1 MDRRDNP
8 FPGMNPFMERTWPD
22 VHVRLIALI
31 LDELGVELPSD
42 LTAKGERQV
51 DVLSGDTAR
60 YRPDVAVVEEPWKSG
75 LPPVWRPGSGAGAV
89 AVDEPLLIEADE
101 PPHRWVEIRTDEGW
115 LITVI
120 EVLSP
125 ANKRHRRA
133 GYQAKRADY
142 VSAGVNVVE
151 IDLLRDG
158 PVTVDV
164 EGWDYRRRKP
174 GLGEHYLICASRAV
188 RPGRREIYPCPLR
201 ERLPVIRI
209 PLRATDADVPL
220 DIQKLINHC
229 YTSGRYWKLDYK
241 NQPLDPPLSADD
253 AAWVADLLGGA
264 GL

>member
-1 MDRRDNP
+1 MTSQDNP

-31 LDELGVELPSD
+31 LDELGFGLPVD
-42 LTAKGERQV
+42 LTAQGEQQV
-51 DVLSGDTAR
+51 DVLGGEALR
-60 YRPDVAVVEEPWKSG
+60 YRPDVAVVEESWKSG
-75 LPPVWRPGSGAGAV
+75 LPPVWRPGSEAGAV
-89 AVDEPLLIEADE
+89 VVDEPLLIETDE
-101 PPHRWVEIRTDEGW
+101 PPHRWVEIRTDEGR

-133 GYQAKRADY
+133 AYQAKRADY

-151 IDLLRDG
+151 IDLLRGG

-164 EGWDYRRRKP
+164 EGWDYRSRQP

-209 PLRATDADVPL
+209 PLRATDPDVPL
-220 DIQKLINHC
+220 DIQKLVNHC
-229 YTSGRYWKLDYK
+229 YTSGRYWKLDYR
-241 NQPLDPPLSADD
+241 QPLEPPLSSED
-253 AAWVADLLGGA
+253 AAWVGELLK
-264 GL
+264 LS